1 MITVNKKNINAWA
14 RWLHAYLSMFGLA
27 ALLLFSV
34 TGITLN
40 HPDWL
45 AREPQVQWIDGQIN
59 PAWIAVSDSI
69 PVARLEIVEHL
80 RNTHN
85 INARLKDFFID
96 ERECSISFRGPGYV
110 ADAFINRS
118 TGSYELII
126 TASGITTILNDL
138 HKGSD
143 AGSVWAVVIDIVAIL
158 MILVSLTGFVMIL
171 FIRKR
176 KASGLILAL
185 IGTALLF
192 FLYYLFV

>member
-1 MITVNKKNINAWA
+1 MKIRDINVWA
-14 RWLHAYLSMFGLA
+14 RWLHTYLSMFGLA

-45 AREPQVQWIDGQIN
+45 AGEPQVQRIDGELN
-59 PAWIAVSDSI
+59 PAWVAVSDSI

-80 RNTHN
+80 RNAHN
-85 INARLKDFFID
+85 IKAGLNDFYMD
-96 ERECSISFRGPGYV
+96 ERECSISFRGPAYV
-110 ADAFINRS
+110 ADAFIDRS
-118 TGSYELII
+118 TGSYVLLV
-126 TASGITTILNDL
+126 TASGFIAILNDL

-143 AGSVWAVVIDIVAIL
+143 AGGVWTVVIDIAAIS
-158 MILVSLTGFVMIL
+158 MILISLTGFVMIL
-171 FIRKR
+171 FVKKR

-192 FLYYLFV
+192 ILYYLFV